1 METFQTCFN
10 QCSLSADSLTEL
22 LSIDSDQFEVLKVH
36 EWTVNLSK
44 TSVTLKCETIE
55 LCWNYSIEKVEIF
68 IFFELLALQAQIKRY
83 SDQFLLSSSSDSFS
97 SEGFSLSS
105 SRGSFCDSFSL
116 STGEI
121 LTL

>member
-22 LSIDSDQFEVLKVH
+22 LSIDSNQFEVLKVH

-44 TSVTLKCETIE
+44 TSVKLKCQSIE
-55 LCWNYSIEKVEIF
+55 LYWNYSIEEVEIF

-83 SDQFLLSSSSDSFS
+83 SSQFLLSSSSNFS
-97 SEGFSLSS
+97 GDASLSS
-105 SRGSFCDSFSL
+105 SGSSFCLVTSSTEESL
-116 STGEI
+116 S
-121 LTL
+121 L